1 MGSISACRWPDVPN
15 DEYRLALA
23 AAAREYETLSAER
36 QKIDHRLSEL
46 AHSIGTLTRL
56 CGFAPSMTWGLAD
69 ACRTVLRNAKVPMT
83 PGDVRDR
90 LSGIGFDLGTYAN
103 PLAAIHTTLKRL
115 AEAEELKVAVIS
127 PSGKLAYLWHQP
139 PKTDMLARIQA
150 RVSGDLDALQKRA
163 ARKKR

>member
-1 MGSISACRWPDVPN
+1 MSN
-15 DEYRLALA
+15 DDYRRALDAATKEYDA
-23 AAAREYETLSAER
+23 LSAER

-56 CGFAPSMTWGLAD
+56 CGFTPSMTWGLAD
-69 ACRTVLRNAKVPMT
+69 ACRTILRNAKLPMT
-83 PGDVRDR
+83 PAGVRDR
-90 LSGIGFDLGTYAN
+90 LSGVGFDLGAYAN

-115 AEAEELKVAVIS
+115 AEADELKIAVIS

-150 RVSGDLDALQKRA
+150 RVNGDLEALQKRGA
-163 ARKKR
+163 KKKR

>member
-1 MGSISACRWPDVPN
+1 MSTD
-15 DEYRLALA
+15 DYRRALDA
-23 AAAREYETLSAER
+23 ATREYESLSAER

-56 CGFAPSMTWGLAD
+56 CGFTPAVTWGLAD
-69 ACRTVLRNAKVPMT
+69 ACRTVLRNARVPMT
-83 PGDVRDR
+83 PADVRDR
-90 LSGIGFDLGTYAN
+90 LSGVGFDLEAYAN

-115 AEAEELKVAVIS
+115 AEAEELRIAVIS

-150 RVSGDLDALQKRA
+150 RVSGDLEALQKRA
-163 ARKKR
+163 GKKKR